1 MTVCENLLM
10 GSYMRGDGRV
20 VTDKDLDFVL
30 TTFPAERL
38 NQDASTLSGGEQQ
51 MCAIGRGIM
60 RGLPPPASCSTL
72 AVSCCPGRPPNSSS
86 EA

>member
-20 VTDKDLDFVL
+20 VTNKDLDFVL

-38 NQDASTLSGGEQQ
+38 IMNQDA
-51 MCAIGRGIM
+51 
-60 RGLPPPASCSTL
+60 
-72 AVSCCPGRPPNSSS
+72 
-86 EA
+86 